1 MLKSKR
7 NRIMKK
13 TIAFLYCSKIK
24 DKLIQNDNSK
34 KILAT
39 KKLVYLLHKTFKN
52 QYEKQ
57 AGM

>member
-1 MLKSKR
+1 
-7 NRIMKK
+7 MKK

-34 KILAT
+34 KVLAT